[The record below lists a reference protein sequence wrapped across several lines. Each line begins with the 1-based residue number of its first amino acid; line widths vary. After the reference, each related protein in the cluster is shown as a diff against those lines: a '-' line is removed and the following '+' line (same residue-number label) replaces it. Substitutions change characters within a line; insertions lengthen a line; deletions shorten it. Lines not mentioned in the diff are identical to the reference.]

1 MLLELHIENL
11 AIIDSLSLSPSPGLN
26 VLTGETG
33 AGKSIIIDSV
43 SLLLGGKGGS
53 EVIRTGEEEATIEAL
68 FHIGDNPGIKAILE
82 EGGYEVDDT
91 LIIKRKISR
100 SGRGRAFINGSL
112 APLSL
117 LASLREHLISVCGQH
132 EHQTLLKRDRHL
144 DILDAFLSLISLR
157 RGYSEV
163 YEDLRKVEGKLNQ
176 LISRKEEMAKRADL
190 LKFQVAEIESAKL
203 KEGEEE
209 ELKERRRVLAH
220 AESLFNL
227 TSEALALLYN
237 ERGSALEDLA
247 KVRERINR
255 IGEIDPSMGPIKDRM
270 ETAEA
275 ELSELAL
282 MLRDYLGKIQF
293 DPQELER
300 VEARLDEILRVKRKY
315 GKSVSEVLDYLRGI
329 KAELDEISVDEERL
343 REMSIRAEELRL
355 QARRSAFDLSKR
367 RLRGGERLSTALA
380 EELKYLGMDKA
391 VVKLGNGVANVMSH
405 INRFEDFPWGEF
417 ELGPRGLDDVEFLFS
432 PNPGEEPKPLL
443 KTASGGELSRFILAL
458 KKVMVELE
466 TPPTLIF
473 DEVDVGIGGR
483 VSEVVGRR
491 LKEASK
497 GAQVLCVSHLPQIAR
512 LADCHFL
519 VEKLEVKGRTV
530 VRVKKLSDEERV
542 KELAR
547 MLGGL
552 TITEATRRHARELL
566 GKSS

>member
-33 AGKSIIIDSV
+33 AGKSIIIDSL
-43 SLLLGGKGGS
+43 SLLLGGRGGS

-68 FHIGDNPGIKAILE
+68 FHIGDNPRIRAILE
-82 EGGYEVDDT
+82 EGGYEVDET
-91 LIIKRKISR
+91 LIIRRKISR
-100 SGRGRAFINGSL
+100 SSRGRAFINGGL

-117 LASLREHLISVCGQH
+117 LGILREHLISVCGQH
-132 EHQTLLKRDRHL
+132 EHQTLLRRDRHL
-144 DILDAFLSLISLR
+144 DILDSFLSLVNLR
-157 RGYSEV
+157 GSYSEI
-163 YEDLRKVEGKLNQ
+163 YEELRELEGRLRQ

-190 LKFQVAEIESAKL
+190 LKFQVAEIGSAKL
-203 KEGEEE
+203 REGEEE
-209 ELKERRRVLAH
+209 ELRERRRVLAH
-220 AESLFNL
+220 AESLFNF

-247 KVRERINR
+247 RVRERLSR
-255 IGEIDPSMGPIKDRM
+255 IGEIDPSMGPIKHRM
-270 ETAEA
+270 EAAEA

-282 MLRDYLGKIQF
+282 TLRDYLGKIQF

-300 VEARLDEILRVKRKY
+300 VEARLDEVSRVKRKY
-315 GKSVSEVLDYLRGI
+315 GKSVSEVLGYLREI
-329 KAELDEISVDEERL
+329 KAELEEISVDEARL
-343 REMSIRAEELRL
+343 KEMSLRAEELRL
-355 QARRSAFDLSKR
+355 KARRSAFELSKK
-367 RLRGGERLSTALA
+367 RLRGGERLSTALE
-380 EELKYLGMDKA
+380 EELKCLGMDKA
-391 VVKLGNGVANVMSH
+391 VVRVGNSVADAVYH
-405 INRFEDFPWGEF
+405 ITRFEDFPWDKF
-417 ELGPRGLDDVEFLFS
+417 ELGPKGLDDVEFLFS

-443 KTASGGELSRFILAL
+443 KTASGGELSRFTLAL

-491 LKEASK
+491 LKEISK

-512 LADCHFL
+512 LADGHFL
-519 VEKLEVKGRTV
+519 VEKLEVKERTAA
-530 VRVKKLSDEERV
+530 RVKKLSGDERV
-542 KELAR
+542 EELAR

-566 GKSS
+566 GRT